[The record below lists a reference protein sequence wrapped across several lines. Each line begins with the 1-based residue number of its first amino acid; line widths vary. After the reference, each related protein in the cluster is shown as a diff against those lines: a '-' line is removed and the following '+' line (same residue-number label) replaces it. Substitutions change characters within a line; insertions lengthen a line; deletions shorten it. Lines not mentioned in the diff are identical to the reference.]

1 MLASAASPAGCDLTL
16 STNGTSASTI
26 PRPFGKAFHRDVR
39 GFDGGHKHNGTFAHL
54 STNTTRAHGHADSW
68 GQSFGHAQDHHRHSP
83 SKFSALGGFSRSVVL
98 SHDQGQTRK
107 SRLYSESRAAVQTTY
122 LTKTLYSTEFTE
134 SMRSTA
140 DPVSRLASTSTQH
153 SQMKTTSKAG
163 HSNTASSTK
172 SAKKTTLQ
180 AHSSKNNPVKTTSSR
195 YWHTTSSPSNR
206 ATAAHHNA
214 TDHKAERTRHAAT
227 ATETSKSASSNA
239 FLSALA
245 KSALSAHNDLRAKHN
260 ATALTWSTEL
270 AVAAQTWANKCDFKH
285 GGGVAL
291 GSGENIA
298 AYKNAAGN
306 VTYAVDLWAA
316 EASGYDY
323 ADPGYAD
330 ATGHFTQMVWKATT
344 QLGCAQAHCTP
355 LTAPTWTWDAGYF
368 FVCEYLEAGNLVGTT
383 AAQTAD
389 YFSANVQE

>member
-1 MLASAASPAGCDLTL
+1 
-16 STNGTSASTI
+16 
-26 PRPFGKAFHRDVR
+26 
-39 GFDGGHKHNGTFAHL
+39 
-54 STNTTRAHGHADSW
+54 
-68 GQSFGHAQDHHRHSP
+68 
-83 SKFSALGGFSRSVVL
+83 
-98 SHDQGQTRK
+98 
-107 SRLYSESRAAVQTTY
+107 
-122 LTKTLYSTEFTE
+122 
-134 SMRSTA
+134 MRSTA

-153 SQMKTTSKAG
+153 SQVKTTSTAG

-260 ATALTWSTEL
+260 ATALTWHAPPPPAPPSL
-270 AVAAQTWANKCDFKH
+270 PRPCADSLLVVGDFKH

-306 VTYAVDLWAA
+306 VTYAVDLWA
-316 EASGYDY
+316 GTC
-323 ADPGYAD
+323 AD
-330 ATGHFTQMVWKATT
+330 AVTLPRRGSRGVGLRLRRPGLRGRDRPLHADGLEGDDPARVRAGALHAADGPDLDLGRWLFLLSVAWLTGRGRRNCCPGGW
-344 QLGCAQAHCTP
+344 
-355 LTAPTWTWDAGYF
+355 AGGLHQ
-368 FVCEYLEAGNLVGTT
+368 VCEYLEAGNLVGTT